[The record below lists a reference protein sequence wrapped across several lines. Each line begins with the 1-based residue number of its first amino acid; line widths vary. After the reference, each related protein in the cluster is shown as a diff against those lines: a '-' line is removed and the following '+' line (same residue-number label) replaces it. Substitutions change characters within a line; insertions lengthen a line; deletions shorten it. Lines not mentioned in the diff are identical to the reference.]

1 LTRIQET
8 VPDDASQ
15 VYSSLSI
22 KKGGKQGKTHPM
34 TQDIDMIEAAL
45 AIPDDSEALEKKK
58 GNKKQQDSTLMDTRN
73 ITMMEKFRP
82 NTFNFSDMFSVSLR
96 SLSLEFPKNS
106 ETSGSTGDQREV
118 R

>member
-8 VPDDASQ
+8 VPDNASQ
-15 VYSSLSI
+15 AIFPLPI
-22 KKGGKQGKTHPM
+22 KKGGKQGKIHPL

-45 AIPDDSEALEKKK
+45 AIPDDSEALDKKK

-82 NTFNFSDMFSVSLR
+82 NTFNFNDMFSVSL
-96 SLSLEFPKNS
+96 
-106 ETSGSTGDQREV
+106 
-118 R
+118 